1 MADMCRHIFS
11 PFLIRPFDGY
21 DFLSNFTAHSDSLAY
36 VEMAGYD
43 SRYQG
48 GGDASARGLLTG
60 TATRV
65 LGKDLLHGKIILLPK
80 Q

>member
-1 MADMCRHIFS
+1 MADLCRHSFS
-11 PFLIRPFDGY
+11 SFLARPYDGY

-36 VEMAGYD
+36 VEMTGYD

-65 LGKDLLHGKIILLPK
+65 LGDTVMLAGAV
-80 Q
+80 